1 MTMSSYEKTV
11 WPAVLHCERVMN
23 VIKIYN
29 VCNKKV
35 FMLDFFVEK
44 RLSMLYVCVLDCA
57 CSIFKG
63 LFVFVYSKWIHFV
76 KQINVIW

>member
-11 WPAVLHCERVMN
+11 WPAVLLCERVMN

-57 CSIFKG
+57 AYLKVCLCLYIQNGYILLNK
-63 LFVFVYSKWIHFV
+63 
-76 KQINVIW
+76 